1 MDMRRYSG
9 WQRIEEINQQ
19 SSIDESV
26 VHIEMSTQKP
36 DALEQV
42 VDYYLQDNGH
52 LSLKQELLQQGFLF
66 VVAISGASLYAVP
79 ADAYAWSEQAELI
92 SRINYIIST
101 CVPALA
107 VQ

>member
-26 VHIEMSTQKP
+26 VHIEMSTQRP

-52 LSLKQELLQQGFLF
+52 LSLKQELLQQGFYSSWLF
-66 VVAISGASLYAVP
+66 PGQ
-79 ADAYAWSEQAELI
+79 AYMRCRLMLMHGP
-92 SRINYIIST
+92 SRLN
-101 CVPALA
+101 
-107 VQ
+107 